1 MSQAFITEQFFNTNH
16 DKVQM
21 IELSK
26 TKLSFFTTPY
36 HDVNQDSIGF
46 FHDPDTATTI
56 MLLADGMGG
65 HSEGEKASKA
75 VVQGIINELKKA
87 KEVGPIA
94 SIIEAI
100 DAVHKKIQKNWDDA
114 GTTLSV
120 AEVTEKSVRF
130 YSIGDS
136 PALLLSST
144 GEVLYRSNLHSPK
157 DFALKSGLFAE
168 KTIMQK
174 EQDHFVSNVVG
185 MDDYFVEVSPSLK
198 LNKGDVVLI
207 ASDGLFD
214 KNFSYEFA
222 LPPGDYEE
230 TLMGLLS
237 HSTIKDGTRANE
249 LSDDTSFL
257 FLQR

>member
-1 MSQAFITEQFFNTNH
+1 MPNGVVSEHFFNTRH
-16 DKVQM
+16 EQVQFLDLGKTQ
-21 IELSK
+21 LSY
-26 TKLSFFTTPY
+26 FTTPCA
-36 HDVNQDSIGF
+36 DVNQDSIGF
-46 FHDPDTATTI
+46 FHDPESATTI

-75 VVQGIINELKKA
+75 VVQGILNELKNA
-87 KEVGPIA
+87 KESGPIT

-100 DAVHKKIQKNWDDA
+100 DSVHKKIQKNWDDA

-120 AEVTEKSVRF
+120 AEVNDKSVRF

-136 PALLLSST
+136 PALLLSSA
-144 GEVLYRSNLHSPK
+144 GNVLYRSNLHSPK

-168 KTIMQK
+168 KTILQK
-174 EQDHFVSNVVG
+174 EQDHYVSNVVG

-198 LNKGDVVLI
+198 LSKGDMVLI

-214 KNFSYEFA
+214 KNFSYQFVLSPQES
-222 LPPGDYEE
+222 LIS
-230 TLMGLLS
+230 LLAHTTMS
-237 HSTIKDGTRANE
+237 DGVRAANPD
-249 LSDDTSFL
+249 DDTSFL

>member
-1 MSQAFITEQFFNTNH
+1 MPQTIIADQFFNTRH
-16 DKVQM
+16 DQVQFV
-21 IELSK
+21 ELGK
-26 TKLSFFTTPY
+26 NRLAYFTTPY
-36 HDVNQDSIGF
+36 DDMNQDSIGY
-46 FHDPDTATTI
+46 FHDPDSNTTI

-75 VVQGIINELKKA
+75 VIQGIINELKKA

-100 DAVHKKIQKNWDDA
+100 DAVHKKIQKNWNDA

-120 AEVTEKSVRF
+120 AEVTEKNVRF

-136 PALLLSST
+136 PALLLSNS

-174 EQDHFVSNVVG
+174 EQDHYVSNVVG

-198 LNKGDVVLI
+198 LSKGDIVLI
-207 ASDGLFD
+207 ASDGLFN
-214 KNFSYEFA
+214 KNFNFQFT
-222 LPPGDYEE
+222 LPMGNYEE
-230 TLMGLLS
+230 SLHALLAHGTLKENARPDVL
-237 HSTIKDGTRANE
+237 E
-249 LSDDTSFL
+249 DDTSFL
-257 FLQR
+257 FYQR

>member
-1 MSQAFITEQFFNTNH
+1 MSQTFITEQFFNTNH
-16 DKVQM
+16 DKVQT
-21 IELSK
+21 IELGK
-26 TKLSFFTTPY
+26 NRLGYFTTPY
-36 HDVNQDSIGF
+36 HEVNQDSIGY
-46 FHDPDTATTI
+46 FHDPDSMTTI

-75 VVQGIINELKKA
+75 VIQGIINELKKA

-120 AEVTEKSVRF
+120 AEVTDKSVRF

-174 EQDHFVSNVVG
+174 EQDHYVSNVVG

-198 LNKGDVVLI
+198 LTKGDVVLI

-230 TLMGLLS
+230 TLMGLLA
-237 HSTIKDGTRANE
+237 HTTLKDGVRPPE
-249 LSDDTSFL
+249 LGDDTSFL
-257 FLQR
+257 FFQR

>member
-1 MSQAFITEQFFNTNH
+1 MSNTVISEQFFNTRH
-16 DKVQM
+16 DSVQQ
-21 IELSK
+21 IELGK
-26 TKLSFFTTPY
+26 NRLSYFTTPY
-36 HDVNQDSIGF
+36 ADLNQDSIGF
-46 FHDPDTATTI
+46 FYDADNNVTI
-56 MLLADGMGG
+56 LLLADGMGG

-75 VVQGIINELKKA
+75 VIQGIIGELKKA

-100 DAVHKKIQKNWDDA
+100 DSVHKKIQKNWNDA

-120 AEVTEKSVRF
+120 AEVSDKSVRF

-136 PALLLSST
+136 PALLLSNA

-168 KTIMQK
+168 KTILQK
-174 EQDHFVSNVVG
+174 EQDHYVSNVVG

-198 LNKGDVVLI
+198 LSKGDVVLI

-214 KNFSYEFA
+214 KNFSYEFS
-222 LPPGDYEE
+222 LPPEE
-230 TLMGLLS
+230 TLLGLLT
-237 HSTIKDGTRANE
+237 HTTLKNGVRPEA
-249 LSDDTSFL
+249 LGDDTSFL
-257 FLQR
+257 FYQR